1 MKQILARLSS
11 LSARHYVA
19 LAVFCFLVCLGLAV
33 ANLAMAA
40 RTEALNDELERLYN
54 ANTNLTRETNESWT
68 SIGRVASIDEME
80 RRARKAGFAPTD
92 KLEYLQATE
101 PTPTPVITATLTTKQ
116 P

>member
-1 MKQILARLSS
+1 MKELLRRLSN

-19 LAVFCFLVCLGLAV
+19 LAVFSLLVCLGLAV

-40 RTEALNDELERLYN
+40 RTEALSRELDRLY
-54 ANTNLTRETNESWT
+54 AQGTDLTRETNETWT

-80 RRARKAGFAPTD
+80 RRARKAGFGPTD
-92 KLEYLQATE
+92 KLEYLQLAEST
-101 PTPTPVITATLTTKQ
+101 PTPTITATLTLKQ